1 MAEKKRI
8 LIVEDDESLKK
19 IMVHTL
25 RAENLEVLEAG
36 NGEEGLKMA
45 LEEKPDLVLLDIVLP
60 GMDGLAVLKKLRE
73 DSRGKDIPVITL
85 TNLGDIKTVSEA
97 LAHGA
102 SDYLIKS
109 EWKLDDLVRKVK
121 EKVK

>member
-97 LAHGA
+97 
-102 SDYLIKS
+102 
-109 EWKLDDLVRKVK
+109 R
-121 EKVK
+121 